1 MSFHVLVILTLILP
15 FFLTPHSPLFSLVL
29 LGHEPTNYPFSM
41 NWRYAVALVV
51 FVWASYHQYTCHQ
64 ILADLRRSNSTNNFS
79 SRRNNVADTHP
90 PKPSQT
96 LRVGIPHGDW
106 FALVS
111 CPHYLAEILIYCS
124 LLVVQAGS
132 LTMLLPCS
140 FVAFVLG
147 LSARQMHSWY
157 LDKFEDYP
165 KNRKRIIPYI
175 F

>member
-1 MSFHVLVILTLILP
+1 MHVV
-15 FFLTPHSPLFSLVL
+15 HYVL
-29 LGHEPTNYPFSM
+29 GFYFYTAVGPTAMLHLNQDSHEPTNYPISM

-79 SRRNNVADTHP
+79 SQRNNVADTHP

-157 LDKFEDYP
+157 LDKFDDYP